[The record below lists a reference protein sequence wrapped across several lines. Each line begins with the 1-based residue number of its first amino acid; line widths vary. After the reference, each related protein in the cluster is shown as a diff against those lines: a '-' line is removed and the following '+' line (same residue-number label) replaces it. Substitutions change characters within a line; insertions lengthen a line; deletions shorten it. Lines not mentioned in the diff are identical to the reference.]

1 MADNSKLKE
10 SRDILAE
17 MQDNVERYNKGL
29 KDADTYTQKMANN
42 NAKTLEAAIKLRQA
56 QALSKKQLGSI
67 ADLSQKIND
76 GDIDKIKSARIKK
89 DLESQ
94 LLVAQEKGFTKQKK
108 GLKIQLD
115 MLNNMDEA
123 AKLQGRINM
132 AKEAASGLD
141 EAFGGIGKQILDM
154 VTNPL
159 TGAVALL
166 LAFNAQQEA
175 IGDEFG
181 AIGVTEFR
189 DQLAG
194 ASQEFTRM
202 GLDGKEA
209 LTSAKSLS
217 SEFGIGFENAVA
229 MADSVGNLAKSTA
242 LSTEESAKLVGL
254 FTEIGGLS
262 EEGAENLAKQAES
275 LAVANGVA
283 PGVVLKDIA
292 ANSEIFAKFSG
303 VGAKGIAR
311 AAIQARK
318 LGIELSDVAGAMD
331 SMLDFQGSLNAE
343 IEASVLLGRNVNL
356 QKARELSLA
365 GDIEGFQTEI
375 LKQVGSQAQFDKMN
389 VIQKKALATA
399 TGMGVEQLSK
409 MVSKEKEAV
418 TLAGQLSKQKIS
430 DIVPEETITKTAELI
445 ASFQAMGMTL
455 AESLG
460 PVLNSIVGAFTMLV
474 KGMEATVGAGPGLL
488 GLYTA
493 MTIAKKKDTVLSIRN
508 AIAGYFE
515 GASKM
520 SSATM
525 GFGTIAAV
533 AIAAGAVATMLGS
546 LASFAVGDFEQKA
559 NQKPTFTTGEGQKF
573 SFSKNDDILA
583 APGLSAAVNGMGGG
597 TVVNNTIDTSRMEKG
612 TAQTNQKL
620 DQLITAMIDAP
631 KKTGKAAGKAFGG
644 MM

>member
-115 MLNNMDEA
+115 MLNTMDEA

-217 SEFGIGFENAVA
+217 SE
-229 MADSVGNLAKSTA
+229 
-242 LSTEESAKLVGL
+242 LSY
-254 FTEIGGLS
+254 I
-262 EEGAENLAKQAES
+262 
-275 LAVANGVA
+275 
-283 PGVVLKDIA
+283 
-292 ANSEIFAKFSG
+292 
-303 VGAKGIAR
+303 
-311 AAIQARK
+311 
-318 LGIELSDVAGAMD
+318 
-331 SMLDFQGSLNAE
+331 
-343 IEASVLLGRNVNL
+343 
-356 QKARELSLA
+356 
-365 GDIEGFQTEI
+365 
-375 LKQVGSQAQFDKMN
+375 
-389 VIQKKALATA
+389 VIKRL
-399 TGMGVEQLSK
+399 
-409 MVSKEKEAV
+409 
-418 TLAGQLSKQKIS
+418 
-430 DIVPEETITKTAELI
+430 
-445 ASFQAMGMTL
+445 
-455 AESLG
+455 
-460 PVLNSIVGAFTMLV
+460 
-474 KGMEATVGAGPGLL
+474 
-488 GLYTA
+488 
-493 MTIAKKKDTVLSIRN
+493 
-508 AIAGYFE
+508 
-515 GASKM
+515 
-520 SSATM
+520 
-525 GFGTIAAV
+525 
-533 AIAAGAVATMLGS
+533 
-546 LASFAVGDFEQKA
+546 
-559 NQKPTFTTGEGQKF
+559 
-573 SFSKNDDILA
+573 
-583 APGLSAAVNGMGGG
+583 
-597 TVVNNTIDTSRMEKG
+597 
-612 TAQTNQKL
+612 
-620 DQLITAMIDAP
+620 
-631 KKTGKAAGKAFGG
+631 
-644 MM
+644 